1 MSDHQAFEFSPS
13 MTAGAFI
20 KRPGMFLGQ
29 PIRFDR
35 VTAFVSGYTM
45 AVDQVRVALASDD
58 GGGFRP
64 VGVEGQFREQLRAEG
79 RLRWDRWD
87 LTVAAEAIGWR
98 HDAPPVIEDFTD
110 EQHRAAIEH
119 LMPLLEKM
127 FSLPDSLRGRLS

>member
-1 MSDHQAFEFSPS
+1 MSDHQAFEVSPS

-35 VTAFVSGYTM
+35 VAAFVSGYTM

-64 VGVEGQFREQLRAEG
+64 VGVEGQFREQLRAE
-79 RLRWDRWD
+79 
-87 LTVAAEAIGWR
+87 
-98 HDAPPVIEDFTD
+98 
-110 EQHRAAIEH
+110 
-119 LMPLLEKM
+119 
-127 FSLPDSLRGRLS
+127 